1 MSFLEEYYSENLADD
16 EKSICLMSNDD
27 REQDYCHMN
36 VVRFDDS
43 MNSCNNDVPEQKSF
57 ENIDHFPSQS
67 FTMDGPKSRR

>member
-57 ENIDHFPSQS
+57 
-67 FTMDGPKSRR
+67 